1 MMWPSIR
8 VAVLIGVGVL
18 VIYMIGRWDAGIS
31 DREAVHQQN
40 VQVILASGD
49 AYRGSLDSLR
59 TISDSMVRVETA
71 LAVQARA
78 TRSAL
83 RRLDAL
89 DQVEADSVAET
100 AVDSLLSPLR
110 LTRLPT
116 PPGDGPQFVTDSA
129 GVRFLAGRMLL
140 LRQSQ
145 RRDARLQDLVATQV
159 QQLAALRTLAQADAL
174 RADQAEKRADLV
186 EVSLREGEALRNRG
200 KKWFGFI
207 PKPPDIVI
215 LGAGALLG
223 YVAAR

>member
-1 MMWPSIR
+1 MWPSIR
-8 VAVLIGVGVL
+8 VGVLIGVGVL
-18 VIYMIGRWDAGIS
+18 AVYMIGRWDAGIS
-31 DREAVHQQN
+31 AREATHQQN
-40 VQVILASGD
+40 VQVILAAGN

-59 TISDSMVRVETA
+59 TISDSMVRVESA

-83 RRLDAL
+83 RRLEAL
-89 DQVEADSVAET
+89 DQVEADSVAGTE
-100 AVDSLLSPLR
+100 VDSLLSPLR
-110 LTRLPT
+110 LTRLPASQ
-116 PPGDGPQFVTDSA
+116 PGGGPQFVTDSA

-140 LRQSQ
+140 LSQSL

-159 QQLAALRTLAQADAL
+159 QQLAALRTRAQADSL

-186 EVSLREGEALRNRG
+186 ELSLREGEALRNRG

-215 LGAGALLG
+215 LGAG
-223 YVAAR
+223 VAIGWLATR

>member
-1 MMWPSIR
+1 MWSSIR
-8 VAVLIGVGVL
+8 VGVLLGVGFL

-31 DREAVHQQN
+31 AREEAHQHN
-40 VQVILASGD
+40 VQVILAAGD

-59 TISDSMVRVETA
+59 TISDSMARVETA

-78 TRSAL
+78 TRAAL
-83 RRLDAL
+83 RRLEAL

-110 LTRLPT
+110 LARLPT
-116 PPGDGPQFVTDSA
+116 PPGGEPQFVTDSA

-159 QQLAALRTLAQADAL
+159 RQIAALRTRAEADSL

-215 LGAGALLG
+215 LAGG
-223 YVAAR
+223 VAIGWLATR